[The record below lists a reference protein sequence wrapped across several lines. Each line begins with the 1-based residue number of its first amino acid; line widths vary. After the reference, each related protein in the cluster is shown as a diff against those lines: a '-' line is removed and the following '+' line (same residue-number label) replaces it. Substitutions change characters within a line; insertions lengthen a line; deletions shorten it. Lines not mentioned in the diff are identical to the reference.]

1 MGAVVR
7 RADPGLLRQVTTT
20 PRPVTM
26 PGAPTTTPT
35 TPTTML
41 EFRVSVTG
49 QKNLRIARE
58 FQDWIGAQTTT
69 MPGAVTVAVDQRD
82 RTTTY
87 VWIGATTQDLA
98 DIVIGEAEGRGYA
111 VGLLV
116 ER

>member
-35 TPTTML
+35 TPTTMF

-49 QKNLRIARE
+49 QKNLRIAINANQNRPIIVTDD
-58 FQDWIGAQTTT
+58 QDSDR
-69 MPGAVTVAVDQRD
+69 VDPD
-82 RTTTY
+82 AH
-87 VWIGATTQDLA
+87 WG
-98 DIVIGEAEGRGYA
+98 
-111 VGLLV
+111 
-116 ER
+116 